1 MAKILVIDDTPEYL
15 EMLSSLLSEHEVYAA
30 KEGKRGLSLAQ
41 TVMPDLILLDINMPL
56 MTGYEVCRRL
66 KTMEKVR
73 AIPVIFL
80 TANEGSDYEEI
91 GFNLGAVDFI
101 AKPFHAGL
109 LKARV
114 KTHVSLYQLQSNL
127 QSQVANQTEEIRK
140 LNHEM
145 TYLSASIAE
154 LKSKETGEHL
164 RRVAEFCYLF
174 CKFLGKDEA
183 ECEKIK
189 MAAVLHDIGKVG
201 ISDEILNKPAKLG
214 DDEWEIMKNH
224 SVLGYEMLIDSEFEL
239 MQHAAI
245 IALEHHERWDGEGYP
260 HGKKGENISLIGR
273 ICAVADV
280 FDSLLDKRVY
290 KEPWEEKAVRDYF
303 VMMRGSQFDPHI
315 TDILL
320 ENFDM
325 FLYTWKALKRPKG
338 KRCDMV

>member
-1 MAKILVIDDTPEYL
+1 MAKILVIDDTPEYI
-15 EMLSSLLSEHEVYAA
+15 EMLSSILNEYEVYAA
-30 KEGKRGLSLAQ
+30 KEGKKGLSLAEAIL
-41 TVMPDLILLDINMPL
+41 PDLILLDINMPF

-66 KTMEKVR
+66 KQMDKVR
-73 AIPVIFL
+73 NIPVIFL
-80 TANEGSDYEEI
+80 TANDGSDYEEI

-101 AKPFHAGL
+101 AKPFHASL

-114 KTHVSLYQLQSNL
+114 KTHISLYQLQSNL
-127 QSQVANQTEEIRK
+127 QQQVDTQTEEIRK

-145 TYLSASIAE
+145 TYLAASIAE
-154 LKSKETGEHL
+154 LKSKETGQHL

-201 ISDEILNKPAKLG
+201 ISDQILNKPDKLNEQ
-214 DDEWEIMKNH
+214 EWEIMKNH
-224 SVLGYEMLIDSEFEL
+224 SILGYDMLIDSEFEL
-239 MQHAAI
+239 MRLAAT
-245 IALEHHERWDGEGYP
+245 IALEHHERWDGAGYP
-260 HGKKGENISLIGR
+260 YGKQGDNIALVGR
-273 ICAVADV
+273 ICAIADV

-290 KEPWEEKAVRDYF
+290 KEPWEEKVVRDYF
-303 VMMRGSQFDPHI
+303 VMMRGSQFDPTI

-325 FLYTWKALKRPKG
+325 FIYTWKSLQRLEARP
-338 KRCDMV
+338 

>member
-1 MAKILVIDDTPEYL
+1 
-15 EMLSSLLSEHEVYAA
+15 
-30 KEGKRGLSLAQ
+30 
-41 TVMPDLILLDINMPL
+41 MPL

-66 KTMEKVR
+66 KQIEKVR
-73 AIPVIFL
+73 HIPVIFL
-80 TANEGSDYEEI
+80 TANDGSDYEEI

-101 AKPFHAGL
+101 SKPFHAAL

-114 KTHVSLYQLQSNL
+114 RTHVSLFQLQSNL
-127 QSQVANQTEEIRK
+127 QAQVDSQTEEIRK

-154 LKSKETGEHL
+154 LKSKETGQHL

-189 MAAVLHDIGKVG
+189 MASVLHDIGKVG
-201 ISDEILNKPAKLG
+201 ISDDILNKPAKLN
-214 DDEWEIMKNH
+214 DEEWKVMKQH
-224 SVLGYEMLIDSEFEL
+224 SLMGYEMLIDSEFEL
-239 MQHAAI
+239 MRLAAI

-260 HGKKGENISLIGR
+260 YGKKGDEISLVGR
-273 ICAVADV
+273 ICAVSDV

-290 KEPWEEKAVRDYF
+290 KEPWEEKVVRDYF
-303 VMMRGSQFDPHI
+303 VMMKGSQFDPVI

-325 FLYTWKALKRPKG
+325 FIYTWKSLQRSRNG
-338 KRCDMV
+338 Q

>member
-1 MAKILVIDDTPEYL
+1 MARILVIDDTPEYI
-15 EMLSSLLSEHEVYAA
+15 EMLSSILSEYEVYAA
-30 KEGKRGLSLAQ
+30 KEGKKGILLAE
-41 TVMPDLILLDINMPL
+41 TVQPDLILLDINMPL

-66 KTMEKVR
+66 KQMEKVR
-73 AIPVIFL
+73 HIPVIFL
-80 TANEGSDYEEI
+80 TANDGSDYEEI

-101 AKPFHAGL
+101 SKPFHAAL

-114 KTHVSLYQLQSNL
+114 RTHVSLFQLQSNL
-127 QSQVANQTEEIRK
+127 QAQVDSQTEEIRK

-154 LKSKETGEHL
+154 LKSKETGQHL

-189 MAAVLHDIGKVG
+189 MASVLHDIGKVG
-201 ISDEILNKPAKLG
+201 ISDDILNKPAKLN
-214 DDEWEIMKNH
+214 DEEWKVMKQH
-224 SVLGYEMLIDSEFEL
+224 SLMGYEMLIDSEFEL
-239 MQHAAI
+239 MRLAAM

-260 HGKKGENISLIGR
+260 YGKKGDEISLVGR
-273 ICAVADV
+273 ICAVSDV

-290 KEPWEEKAVRDYF
+290 KEPWEEKVVRDYF
-303 VMMRGSQFDPHI
+303 VMMKGSQFDPVI

-325 FLYTWKALKRPKG
+325 FIYTWKSLQRS
-338 KRCDMV
+338 RNSQ

>member
-1 MAKILVIDDTPEYL
+1 MAKILVIDDTPEYI
-15 EMLSSLLSEHEVYAA
+15 EMLSSILSEYEVYAA
-30 KEGKRGLSLAQ
+30 KEGKKGILLAE
-41 TVMPDLILLDINMPL
+41 TVQPDLILLDINMPL
-56 MTGYEVCRRL
+56 ITGYEVCRRL
-66 KTMEKVR
+66 KQIEKVR
-73 AIPVIFL
+73 HIPVIFL
-80 TANEGSDYEEI
+80 TANDGSDYEEI

-101 AKPFHAGL
+101 SKPFHAAL

-114 KTHVSLYQLQSNL
+114 RTHVSLFQLQSNL
-127 QSQVANQTEEIRK
+127 QAQVDSQTEEIRK

-154 LKSKETGEHL
+154 LKSKETGQHL

-189 MAAVLHDIGKVG
+189 MASVLHDIGKVG
-201 ISDEILNKPAKLG
+201 ISDDILNKPAKLN
-214 DDEWEIMKNH
+214 DEEWKVMKQH
-224 SVLGYEMLIDSEFEL
+224 SLMGYEMLIDSEFEL
-239 MQHAAI
+239 MRLAAM

-260 HGKKGENISLIGR
+260 YGKKGDEISLVGR
-273 ICAVADV
+273 ICAVSDV

-290 KEPWEEKAVRDYF
+290 KEPWEEKVVRDYF
-303 VMMRGSQFDPHI
+303 VMMKGSQFDPVI

-325 FLYTWKALKRPKG
+325 FIYTWKSLQRS
-338 KRCDMV
+338 RNSQ

>member
-1 MAKILVIDDTPEYL
+1 MLSMAKILVIDDTPEYI
-15 EMLSSLLSEHEVYAA
+15 EMLSSILSEYEVYAA
-30 KEGKRGLSLAQ
+30 KEGKKGLLLAESVQ
-41 TVMPDLILLDINMPL
+41 PDLILLDINMPL

-66 KTMEKVR
+66 KQMDKVR
-73 AIPVIFL
+73 TIPVIFL
-80 TANEGSDYEEI
+80 TANDGSDYEEI

-101 AKPFHAGL
+101 SKPFHASL

-114 KTHVSLYQLQSNL
+114 KTHIALFQLQSNL
-127 QSQVANQTEEIRK
+127 QAQVDSQTEEIRK

-154 LKSKETGEHL
+154 LKSKETGQHL
-164 RRVAEFCYLF
+164 RRVAEFCYLL

-189 MAAVLHDIGKVG
+189 MASVLHDIGKVG
-201 ISDEILNKPAKLG
+201 ISDDILNKPAKLNEE
-214 DDEWEIMKNH
+214 EWKVMKQHSIM
-224 SVLGYEMLIDSEFEL
+224 GYEMLIDSEFEL
-239 MQHAAI
+239 MRLAAT

-260 HGKKGENISLIGR
+260 YGKKGDAISLVGR
-273 ICAVADV
+273 ICAVSDV

-290 KEPWEEKAVRDYF
+290 KEPWEEKVVKDYF
-303 VMMRGSQFDPHI
+303 VMMKGTQFDPVI

-325 FLYTWKALKRPKG
+325 FIYTWKSLQRPRNG
-338 KRCDMV
+338 Q

>member
-1 MAKILVIDDTPEYL
+1 MAKILVIDDTPEYI
-15 EMLSSLLSEHEVYAA
+15 EMLSSILSEYEVYAA
-30 KEGKRGLSLAQ
+30 KEGKKGILLAE
-41 TVMPDLILLDINMPL
+41 TVQPDLILLDINMPL

-66 KTMEKVR
+66 KQIEKVR
-73 AIPVIFL
+73 HIPVIFL
-80 TANEGSDYEEI
+80 TANDGSDYEEI

-101 AKPFHAGL
+101 SKPFHAAL

-114 KTHVSLYQLQSNL
+114 RTHVSLFQLQSNL
-127 QSQVANQTEEIRK
+127 QAQVDSQTEEIRK

-154 LKSKETGEHL
+154 LKSKETGQHL

-189 MAAVLHDIGKVG
+189 MASVLHDIGKVG
-201 ISDEILNKPAKLG
+201 ISDDILNKPAKLN
-214 DDEWEIMKNH
+214 DEEWKVMKQH
-224 SVLGYEMLIDSEFEL
+224 SLMGYEMLIDSEFEL
-239 MQHAAI
+239 MRLAAM

-260 HGKKGENISLIGR
+260 YGKKGDEISLVGR
-273 ICAVADV
+273 ICAVSDV

-290 KEPWEEKAVRDYF
+290 KEPWEEKVVRDYF
-303 VMMRGSQFDPHI
+303 VMMKGSQFDPVI

-325 FLYTWKALKRPKG
+325 FIYTWKSLQRS
-338 KRCDMV
+338 RNSQ

>member
-1 MAKILVIDDTPEYL
+1 MAKILVIDDTPEYI
-15 EMLSSLLSEHEVYAA
+15 EMLSSILSEYEVYAA
-30 KEGKRGLSLAQ
+30 KEGKKGILLAE
-41 TVMPDLILLDINMPL
+41 TVQPDLILLDINMPL

-66 KTMEKVR
+66 KQIEKVR
-73 AIPVIFL
+73 HIPVIFL
-80 TANEGSDYEEI
+80 TANDGSDYEEI

-101 AKPFHAGL
+101 SKPFHAAL

-114 KTHVSLYQLQSNL
+114 RTHVSLFQLQSNL
-127 QSQVANQTEEIRK
+127 QAQVDSQTEEIRK

-154 LKSKETGEHL
+154 LKSKETGQHL

-189 MAAVLHDIGKVG
+189 MASVLHDIGKVG
-201 ISDEILNKPAKLG
+201 ISDDILNKPAKLN
-214 DDEWEIMKNH
+214 DEEWKVMKQH
-224 SVLGYEMLIDSEFEL
+224 SLMGYEMLIDSEFEL
-239 MQHAAI
+239 MRLAAI

-260 HGKKGENISLIGR
+260 YGKKGDEISLVGR
-273 ICAVADV
+273 ICAVSDV

-290 KEPWEEKAVRDYF
+290 KEPWEEKVVRDYF
-303 VMMRGSQFDPHI
+303 VMMKGSQFDPVI

-325 FLYTWKALKRPKG
+325 FIYTWKSLQRSRNG
-338 KRCDMV
+338 Q

>member
-1 MAKILVIDDTPEYL
+1 MAKILVIDDTPEYI
-15 EMLSSLLSEHEVYAA
+15 EMLSSILSEYEVYAA
-30 KEGKRGLSLAQ
+30 KEGKKGILLAE
-41 TVMPDLILLDINMPL
+41 TVQPDLILLDINMPL

-66 KTMEKVR
+66 KQIEKVR
-73 AIPVIFL
+73 HIPVIFL
-80 TANEGSDYEEI
+80 TANDGSDYEEI

-101 AKPFHAGL
+101 SKPFHAAL

-114 KTHVSLYQLQSNL
+114 RTHVSLFQLQSNL
-127 QSQVANQTEEIRK
+127 QAQVDSQTEEIRK

-154 LKSKETGEHL
+154 LKSKETGQHL

-189 MAAVLHDIGKVG
+189 MASVLHDIGKVG
-201 ISDEILNKPAKLG
+201 ISDDILNKPAKLN
-214 DDEWEIMKNH
+214 DEEWKVMKQH
-224 SVLGYEMLIDSEFEL
+224 SLMGYEMLIDSEFEL
-239 MQHAAI
+239 MRLAAM

-260 HGKKGENISLIGR
+260 YGKKGDEISLVGR
-273 ICAVADV
+273 ICAVLDV

-290 KEPWEEKAVRDYF
+290 KEPWEEKVVRDYF
-303 VMMRGSQFDPHI
+303 VMMKGSQFDPVI

-325 FLYTWKALKRPKG
+325 FIYTWKSLQRS
-338 KRCDMV
+338 RNSQ

>member
-1 MAKILVIDDTPEYL
+1 MAKILVIDDTPEYI
-15 EMLSSLLSEHEVYAA
+15 EMLSSILNEYEVYAA
-30 KEGKRGLSLAQ
+30 KEGKKGLSLAEAIL
-41 TVMPDLILLDINMPL
+41 PDLILLDINMPF

-66 KTMEKVR
+66 KQMDKVR
-73 AIPVIFL
+73 NIPVIFL
-80 TANEGSDYEEI
+80 TANDGSDYEEI

-101 AKPFHAGL
+101 AKPFHASL

-114 KTHVSLYQLQSNL
+114 KTHISLYQLQSNL
-127 QSQVANQTEEIRK
+127 QQQVDTQTEEIRK

-145 TYLSASIAE
+145 TYLAASIAE
-154 LKSKETGEHL
+154 LKSKETGQHL

-201 ISDEILNKPAKLG
+201 ISDQILNKPDKLNEQ
-214 DDEWEIMKNH
+214 EWEIMKNH
-224 SVLGYEMLIDSEFEL
+224 SILGYDMLIDSEFEL
-239 MQHAAI
+239 MRLAAT
-245 IALEHHERWDGEGYP
+245 IALEHHERWDGAGYP
-260 HGKKGENISLIGR
+260 YGKQGENIALVGR
-273 ICAVADV
+273 ICAIADV

-290 KEPWEEKAVRDYF
+290 KEPWEEKVVRDYF
-303 VMMRGSQFDPHI
+303 VMMRGSQFDPTI

-325 FLYTWKALKRPKG
+325 FIYTWKSLQRLEARP
-338 KRCDMV
+338 

>member
-1 MAKILVIDDTPEYL
+1 MAKILVIDDTPEYI
-15 EMLSSLLSEHEVYAA
+15 EMLSSILSEYEVYAV
-30 KEGKRGLSLAQ
+30 KEGKKGILLAES
-41 TVMPDLILLDINMPL
+41 VLPDLILLDINMPL

-66 KTMEKVR
+66 KQMEKVR
-73 AIPVIFL
+73 HIPIIFL
-80 TANEGSDYEEI
+80 TANDGSDYEEI

-101 AKPFHAGL
+101 SKPFHASL

-114 KTHVSLYQLQSNL
+114 RTHVSLYQLQSNL
-127 QSQVANQTEEIRK
+127 QTQVESQTEEIRK

-154 LKSKETGEHL
+154 LKSKETGQHL

-174 CKFLGKDEA
+174 CKFLGHDEA

-201 ISDEILNKPAKLG
+201 ISDEILNKPDKLN
-214 DDEWEIMKNH
+214 DEEWEIMKQH
-224 SVLGYEMLIDSEFEL
+224 SVMGYEMLIDSEFEL
-239 MQHAAI
+239 MRLAAT

-260 HGKKGENISLIGR
+260 YGKKGDAISLVGR
-273 ICAVADV
+273 ICAVSDV

-290 KEPWEEKAVRDYF
+290 KEPWEEKVVRDYF
-303 VMMRGSQFDPHI
+303 VMMKGLQFDPNI

-325 FLYTWKALKRPKG
+325 FIYTWKSLQRSRNG
-338 KRCDMV
+338 Q

>member
-1 MAKILVIDDTPEYL
+1 MAKILVIDDTPEYI
-15 EMLSSLLSEHEVYAA
+15 EMLSSILSDYEVYAA
-30 KEGKRGLSLAQ
+30 KEGKKGLILAE
-41 TVMPDLILLDINMPL
+41 TVLPDLILLDINMPL

-66 KTMEKVR
+66 KQMDKVR
-73 AIPVIFL
+73 TIPVIFL
-80 TANEGSDYEEI
+80 TANDGSDYEEI

-101 AKPFHAGL
+101 AKPFHASL

-114 KTHVSLYQLQSNL
+114 KTHISLFQLQSNL
-127 QSQVANQTEEIRK
+127 QSQVDSQTEEIRK

-154 LKSKETGEHL
+154 LKSKETGQHL

-201 ISDEILNKPAKLG
+201 ISDEILNKPDKLNEE
-214 DDEWEIMKNH
+214 EWKVMKQH
-224 SVLGYEMLIDSEFEL
+224 SVMGYEMLIDSEFEL
-239 MQHAAI
+239 MRLAAT

-260 HGKKGENISLIGR
+260 YGKKGDAISLVGR
-273 ICAVADV
+273 ICAVSDV

-290 KEPWEEKAVRDYF
+290 KEPWEEKVVKDYF
-303 VMMRGSQFDPHI
+303 MMMKGTQFDPVI

-325 FLYTWKALKRPKG
+325 FIYTWKSLQRSRNG
-338 KRCDMV
+338 L

>member
-1 MAKILVIDDTPEYL
+1 MAKILVIDDTPEYI
-15 EMLSSLLSEHEVYAA
+15 EMLSSILSEYEVYAA
-30 KEGKRGLSLAQ
+30 KEGKKGILLAE
-41 TVMPDLILLDINMPL
+41 TVQPDLILLDINMPL

-66 KTMEKVR
+66 KQIEKVR
-73 AIPVIFL
+73 HIPVIFL
-80 TANEGSDYEEI
+80 TANDGSDYEEI

-101 AKPFHAGL
+101 SKPFHAAL

-114 KTHVSLYQLQSNL
+114 RTHVSLFQLQSNL
-127 QSQVANQTEEIRK
+127 QAQVDSQTEEIRK

-154 LKSKETGEHL
+154 LKSKETGQHL
-164 RRVAEFCYLF
+164 RHVAEFCYLF

-189 MAAVLHDIGKVG
+189 MASVLHDIGKVG
-201 ISDEILNKPAKLG
+201 ISDDILNKPAKLN
-214 DDEWEIMKNH
+214 DEEWKVMKQH
-224 SVLGYEMLIDSEFEL
+224 SLMGYEMLIDSEFEL
-239 MQHAAI
+239 MRLAAM

-260 HGKKGENISLIGR
+260 YGKKGDEISLVGR
-273 ICAVADV
+273 ICAVSDV

-290 KEPWEEKAVRDYF
+290 KEPWEEKVVRDYF
-303 VMMRGSQFDPHI
+303 VMMKGSQFDPVI

-325 FLYTWKALKRPKG
+325 FIYTWKSLQRS
-338 KRCDMV
+338 RNSQ

>member
-1 MAKILVIDDTPEYL
+1 MAKVLVIEDTPEYI
-15 EMLSSLLSEHEVYAA
+15 EMLTSLLSDYEVYAA
-30 KEGKRGLSLAQ
+30 KEGKKGLALAESIE
-41 TVMPDLILLDINMPL
+41 PDLILLDINMPL

-66 KTMEKVR
+66 KQMQKTR

-80 TANEGSDYEEI
+80 TANEGLEYEEI
-91 GFNLGAVDFI
+91 GFNVGAVDYI
-101 AKPFHAGL
+101 SKPFNTAI

-114 KTHVSLYQLQSNL
+114 KTHVDLYRLQSSL
-127 QSQVANQTEEIRK
+127 QQQVDEQTKEIQK
-140 LNHEM
+140 LNHEI
-145 TYLSASIAE
+145 TYISASIAE
-154 LKSKETGEHL
+154 LKSKETGQHL

-201 ISDEILNKPAKLG
+201 ISDEILNKPSKL
-214 DDEWEIMKNH
+214 DEDEWVVMKTH
-224 SVLGYEMLIDSEFEL
+224 SMLGYEMLADSEFEMMRL
-239 MQHAAI
+239 AAV

-260 HGKKGENISLIGR
+260 YGKKGEEISLVGR

-290 KEPWEEKAVRDYF
+290 KEPWEEKAVKEYF
-303 VMMRGSQFDPHI
+303 EMASGTQFDPKI
-315 TDILL
+315 ATLLL

-325 FLYTWKALKRPKG
+325 FIYTWKALQTG
-338 KRCDMV
+338 KIAL

>member
-1 MAKILVIDDTPEYL
+1 MAKILVIDDTPEYI
-15 EMLSSLLSEHEVYAA
+15 EMLSSILSEYEVYAA
-30 KEGKRGLSLAQ
+30 KEGKKGILLAE
-41 TVMPDLILLDINMPL
+41 TVQPDLILLDINMPL

-66 KTMEKVR
+66 KQIEKVR
-73 AIPVIFL
+73 HIPVIFL
-80 TANEGSDYEEI
+80 TANDGSDYEEI

-101 AKPFHAGL
+101 SKPFHAAL

-114 KTHVSLYQLQSNL
+114 RTHVSLFQLQSNL
-127 QSQVANQTEEIRK
+127 QAQVDSQTEEIRK

-154 LKSKETGEHL
+154 LKSKETGQHL

-189 MAAVLHDIGKVG
+189 MASVLHDIGKVG
-201 ISDEILNKPAKLG
+201 ISDDILNKPAKLN
-214 DDEWEIMKNH
+214 DEEWKVMKQH
-224 SVLGYEMLIDSEFEL
+224 SLMGYEMLIDSEFEL
-239 MQHAAI
+239 MRLAAM

-260 HGKKGENISLIGR
+260 YGKKGDEISLVGR
-273 ICAVADV
+273 ICAVSDV

-290 KEPWEEKAVRDYF
+290 KEPWEEKIVRDYF
-303 VMMRGSQFDPHI
+303 VMMKGSQFDPVI

-325 FLYTWKALKRPKG
+325 FIYTWKSLQRS
-338 KRCDMV
+338 RNSQ

>member
-1 MAKILVIDDTPEYL
+1 MAKILVIDDTPEYI
-15 EMLSSLLSEHEVYAA
+15 EMLSSILSEYEVYAA
-30 KEGKRGLSLAQ
+30 KEGKKGILLAE
-41 TVMPDLILLDINMPL
+41 TVQPDLILLDINMPL

-66 KTMEKVR
+66 KQIEKVR
-73 AIPVIFL
+73 HIPVIFL
-80 TANEGSDYEEI
+80 TANDGSDYEEI

-101 AKPFHAGL
+101 SKPFHAAL

-114 KTHVSLYQLQSNL
+114 RTHVSLFQLQSNL
-127 QSQVANQTEEIRK
+127 QAQVDSQTEEIRK

-154 LKSKETGEHL
+154 LKSKETGQHL

-189 MAAVLHDIGKVG
+189 MASVLHDIGKVG
-201 ISDEILNKPAKLG
+201 ISDDILNKPAKLN
-214 DDEWEIMKNH
+214 DEEWKVMKQH
-224 SVLGYEMLIDSEFEL
+224 SLMGYEMLIDSEFEL
-239 MQHAAI
+239 MRLAAM

-260 HGKKGENISLIGR
+260 YGKKGDEISLVGR
-273 ICAVADV
+273 ICAVSDV

-290 KEPWEEKAVRDYF
+290 KEPWEEKVVRDYF
-303 VMMRGSQFDPHI
+303 VMMKGSQFDPVI

-325 FLYTWKALKRPKG
+325 FIYTWKSLQRSRNG
-338 KRCDMV
+338 Q

>member
-1 MAKILVIDDTPEYL
+1 MAKILVIDDTPEYI
-15 EMLSSLLSEHEVYAA
+15 EMLSSILSEYEVYAA
-30 KEGKRGLSLAQ
+30 KEGKKGILLAE
-41 TVMPDLILLDINMPL
+41 TVQPDLILLDINMPL

-66 KTMEKVR
+66 KQIEKVR
-73 AIPVIFL
+73 HIPVIFL
-80 TANEGSDYEEI
+80 TANDGSDYEEI

-101 AKPFHAGL
+101 SKPFHAAL

-114 KTHVSLYQLQSNL
+114 RTHVSLFQLQSNL
-127 QSQVANQTEEIRK
+127 QAQVDSQTEEIRK

-154 LKSKETGEHL
+154 LKSKETGQHL

-189 MAAVLHDIGKVG
+189 MASVLHDIGKVG
-201 ISDEILNKPAKLG
+201 ISDDILNKPAKLN
-214 DDEWEIMKNH
+214 DEEWKVMKQH
-224 SVLGYEMLIDSEFEL
+224 SLMGYEMLIDSEFEL
-239 MQHAAI
+239 MRLAAI

-260 HGKKGENISLIGR
+260 YGKKGDEISLVGR
-273 ICAVADV
+273 ICAVSDV

-290 KEPWEEKAVRDYF
+290 KEPWEEKVVRDYF
-303 VMMRGSQFDPHI
+303 VMMKGSQFDPVI

-325 FLYTWKALKRPKG
+325 FIYTWKSLQRS
-338 KRCDMV
+338 RNSQ

>member
-1 MAKILVIDDTPEYL
+1 MAKILVIDDTPEYI
-15 EMLSSLLSEHEVYAA
+15 EMLSSILSEYEVYAA
-30 KEGKRGLSLAQ
+30 KEGKKGILLAE
-41 TVMPDLILLDINMPL
+41 TVQPDLILLDINMPL

-66 KTMEKVR
+66 KQIEKVR
-73 AIPVIFL
+73 HIPVIFL
-80 TANEGSDYEEI
+80 TANDGSDYEEI

-101 AKPFHAGL
+101 SKPFHAAL

-114 KTHVSLYQLQSNL
+114 RTHVSLFQLQSNL
-127 QSQVANQTEEIRK
+127 QAQVDSQTEEIRK

-154 LKSKETGEHL
+154 LKSKETGQHL

-189 MAAVLHDIGKVG
+189 MASVLHDIGKVG
-201 ISDEILNKPAKLG
+201 ISDDILNKPAKL
-214 DDEWEIMKNH
+214 DEEEWKVMKQH
-224 SVLGYEMLIDSEFEL
+224 SLMGYEMLIDSEFEL
-239 MQHAAI
+239 MRLAAM

-260 HGKKGENISLIGR
+260 YGKKGDEISLVGR
-273 ICAVADV
+273 ICAVSDV

-290 KEPWEEKAVRDYF
+290 KEPWEEKIVRDYF
-303 VMMRGSQFDPHI
+303 VMMKGSQFDPVI

-325 FLYTWKALKRPKG
+325 FIYTWKSLQRS
-338 KRCDMV
+338 RNSQ